1 MSDFQKKRQEL
12 AAATRATERQYSQK
26 AVDNLGSYIDTITQA
41 SKRLNPVSLPSQ
53 IMAMPAVQRAG
64 GMLTE
69 NVIQPVVDTL
79 STSVFGEQP
88 LGEMSV
94 QMPRMAGGNR
104 VMPRLE
110 TQEVDPLAI
119 PNLAAS
125 EAGVPLNFLGVP
137 LFAKGTQAINRIA
150 GPKAGRG
157 QLLSSLSNFIP
168 GYYGGNAAG
177 ATATWAPENLART
190 VRDLLD
196 PESRALFKTQGVTR
210 GTQDLGREAL
220 AQGEVHKALAQT
232 GQYLSRIREQGG
244 REGEVADVLLR
255 MEELSDYIPARAY
268 QVGDYKNLV
277 KENNLIPRTQ
287 GTRRRINIPDNDLD
301 IIESHFGRVWKE
313 PDSRLGDVSF
323 GQAQDAKIVIKAP
336 GAGRAATGS
345 HFNDVLY
352 TAPFIKHTRKL
363 FRDKTNVPHDELL
376 AGLKKAAEKDNFSVL
391 DISSPENGIWV
402 TGGRAGTAV
411 TEGGINYLVKIEPNG
426 RMTGVMSDEHNL
438 YEQLAGK
445 VQKYTGGIIPA
456 LDMMKSLIPHRLVAV
471 TPPMV
476 QNIRNIDQ
484 AKSSARG
491 VARVSQATNPN
502 VVEGTAREMVE
513 EFIKIEPSRE
523 AVQAEQLRNLGGGML
538 SVSALNDE
546 EERR

>member
-1 MSDFQKKRQEL
+1 MSDFQKKREEMI
-12 AAATRATERQYSQK
+12 AAKRAEERRFSQQ
-26 AVDNLGSYIDTITQA
+26 AVDNVGSYVGGLTRLA
-41 SKRLNPVSLPSQ
+41 KRINPVSISSQ
-53 IMAMPAVQRAG
+53 MMEAPAVQRAG

-69 NVIQPVVDTL
+69 NVIAPVVNTL
-79 STSVFGEQP
+79 SSSVFGDQP

-94 QMPRMAGGNR
+94 EMPRMAGGNR

-110 TQEVDPLAI
+110 TREVDPLAL
-119 PNLAAS
+119 PNLAVS
-125 EAGVPLNFLGVP
+125 EAGVPLNFVGGP

-150 GPKAGRG
+150 GPGSGRG

-190 VRDLLD
+190 IRDLLD

-210 GTQDLGREAL
+210 GAQDLGREAL

-255 MEELSDYIPARAY
+255 MEELSDYIPARSY
-268 QVGDYKNLV
+268 QAGDYKTLI
-277 KENNLIPRTQ
+277 KENQLIPRTQ
-287 GTRRRINIPDNDLD
+287 GTRRAINIPDNDLD
-301 IIESHFGRVWKE
+301 IIESHFGSVWKE
-313 PDSRLGDVSF
+313 PDSRLGDVPF
-323 GQAQDAKIVIKAP
+323 GQAQDAKLVIKAP

-352 TAPFIKHTRKL
+352 TAPFIKHARRI
-363 FRDKTNVPHDELL
+363 FRDKTKVPHDELL
-376 AGLKKAAEKDNFSVL
+376 SELKKAAEKDNFSVL
-391 DISSPENGIWV
+391 DISSPENGIWI

-438 YEQLAGK
+438 YEQLANK
-445 VQKYTGGIIPA
+445 VQRYTGGVIPA
-456 LDMMKSLIPHRLVAV
+456 LDMMKGLIPHRLVAV

-484 AKSSARG
+484 ARSTARG
-491 VARVSQATNPN
+491 VSKVSQAPNPN
-502 VVEGTAREMVE
+502 VVEGTAKEMVE
-513 EFIKIEPSRE
+513 ELIKLEPTRE
-523 AVQAEQLRNLGGGML
+523 AVDAERLRNLGGGML
-538 SVSALNDE
+538 TVSAFKDE
-546 EERR
+546 EEER